1 MMGHIVVCGLGRFGL
16 TIVEALRSAQ
26 RGVTVIT
33 DARTNQD
40 RIDRATAA
48 GATIVAGDF
57 RCAGARHAANVHGAA
72 PKRLPP
78 GNQAFL
84 GGARSAWYSA
94 IWAKRPK
101 TAESAVNSVENPA
114 PLLT

>member
-16 TIVEALRSAQ
+16 TIVEALRSAR

-72 PKRLPP
+72 
-78 GNQAFL
+78 
-84 GGARSAWYSA
+84 
-94 IWAKRPK
+94 
-101 TAESAVNSVENPA
+101 AV
-114 PLLT
+114 LLTTSNDVDNLETALEVRDEVPAVPVVMRHSEPRLNR